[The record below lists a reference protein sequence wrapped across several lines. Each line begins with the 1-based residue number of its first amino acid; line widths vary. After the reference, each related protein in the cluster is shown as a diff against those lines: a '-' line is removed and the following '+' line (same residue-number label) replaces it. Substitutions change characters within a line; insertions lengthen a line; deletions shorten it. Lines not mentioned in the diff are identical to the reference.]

1 MSHRSKH
8 SHEDENSSHLSILE
22 AVENLSNIAD
32 MDINDKIGLLE
43 DHVIVHGASED
54 DTLEAIQWLEDK
66 SEHQTEKVVEETYKA
81 VLKYVKDFHKKEF
94 TRFYDQK
101 NQEGIKKIMLLVGKA
116 SDKLN
121 SYTHLFKGVH
131 LKGIEET
138 QEYRQLNKFYNERI
152 AIDEGEKISLIDLS
166 RHERKL
172 DVRKQPQIE
181 EDENTLKSKQFFLDV
196 EKTKKDESYEFLFLQ
211 KEDGSRFLEPN
222 FYRNIKVACNFG
234 EFVGKHIEQDPLAGL
249 NHWQDLS
256 LHKSAIHI
264 LQKIRPFLKNFYAE
278 ALKYKDMDIV
288 ASVNMAIMSLMLAAN
303 PKNRSHLNPAKG
315 CGKYYQDFQH
325 FLRNALTSF
334 EYSKMRDFP
343 PPNSSLFLHTLL
355 NIINLLSWSFF
366 HQSADLNSLSFV
378 LDDLI
383 EEGRVAVQKHQNKK
397 PTKMDFFQQ
406 LKEDYIYIQR
416 FLMNY
421 PVGPLF
427 KTLSELI
434 EGQEDSFDS
443 YSTGNL
449 PSEFQ
454 RVKWKDQEIS
464 ILRLPSP
471 TTQEM
476 INKVQ
481 VAHEF
486 SGLIDAFS
494 GTQDKKKHLL
504 VNLQDRTSWREV
516 ARATFLEKLPQDSHY
531 ANYLD
536 TVTLSTS
543 SDFYYQI
550 GAYEGVSQAK
560 EFVKQIIFHLK
571 SEETGYYFPKWM
583 QENLFKG
590 FIESLIGK
598 IHRFFFLGKATLSK
612 EEREVFIEILYQFLI
627 LKTLELSKGTSL
639 SFTCKDGLDSGS
651 AQTMMFYTFLRL
663 ISGGELGARDHQK
676 MHLMLFAYP
685 LIFRNRQVQS
695 KDFLRTVQTLD
706 YLESSLKKH
715 AKNEFEKVFSP
726 LYEGGL
732 GQIDFIKPSLEVKV
746 SEDS

>member
-1 MSHRSKH
+1 MSRHSKH
-8 SHEDENSSHLSILE
+8 SHHDENGSHLSILE

-32 MDINDKIGLLE
+32 MDIDDKIGLLE

-54 DTLEAIQWLEDK
+54 ETLEAIHWLEDK

-81 VLKYVKDFHKKEF
+81 VLKYVKEFHSKEF
-94 TRFYDQK
+94 ARFYDQK
-101 NQEGIKKIMLLVGKA
+101 NQDGIKKIMLLVGKA

-121 SYTHLFKGVH
+121 TYTHLFKGVH

-166 RHERKL
+166 RQERQL
-172 DVRKQPQIE
+172 EARKHPQIE
-181 EDENTLKSKQFFLDV
+181 EDENTLKSKSFFLDV

-211 KEDGSRFLEPN
+211 REDGSRFLEPN
-222 FYRNIKVACNFG
+222 YYRNIKVACNFG
-234 EFVGKHIEQDPLAGL
+234 EFVGKHIEHDPLATL

-264 LQKIRPFLKNFYAE
+264 LHKIRPFLKNFFSE

-288 ASVNMAIMSLMLAAN
+288 ASTNMAIMSLMLAAN

-315 CGKYYQDFQH
+315 CSKYYQDFQH
-325 FLRNALTSF
+325 YLRNTITSF
-334 EYSKMRDFP
+334 EYTKMRDFP

-355 NIINLLSWSFF
+355 TIINLLSWSFF
-366 HQSADLNSLSFV
+366 HQNADLNSLSFV

-397 PTKMDFFQQ
+397 SPKMGFFQQ
-406 LKEDYIYIQR
+406 LKEDYVYIQR

-427 KTLSELI
+427 KTLLELT

-454 RVKWKDQEIS
+454 RMRWKDQEIS

-476 INKVQ
+476 INKVH

-494 GTQDKKKHLL
+494 GTKESRKHLL
-504 VNLQDRTSWREV
+504 INLQDRTSWREI

-536 TVTLSTS
+536 TLTLSTS

-560 EFVKQIIFHLK
+560 EFVKQVIFHLK

-583 QENLFKG
+583 QEKLFNG

-612 EEREVFIEILYQFLI
+612 EERQVFIEILYQFLI
-627 LKTLELSKGTSL
+627 LKSLEISQGTSL

-663 ISGGELGARDHQK
+663 ISGPELGARDRQK

-695 KDFLRTVQTLD
+695 KDFLRVVQTLD
-706 YLESSLKKH
+706 YLETTLKKH
-715 AKNEFEKVFSP
+715 SKNEFEKVFSP

-732 GQIDFIKPSLEVKV
+732 GQIDFIKPSLEVKA
-746 SEDS
+746 SED